1 MQTTNPETA
10 ANRITGSA
18 SMKIGIVPDV
28 SVTIVDENRTRQ
40 IPDANIT
47 KPVWSFSFIRP
58 IIYANRQTAAPI
70 RIYNSSILRGIVPPA
85 FP

>member
-40 IPDANIT
+40 VPDVNIT
-47 KPVWSFSFIRP
+47 KPVWSFYFIRP
-58 IIYANRQTAAPI
+58 TIYANRQADAPI
-70 RIYNSSILRGIVPPA
+70 RIYNSSIHRGIVPPA